1 MKYNNGRI
9 KDYII
14 KKKCFGMM
22 KIKIYAEILI
32 NMLGFILKKLKEK
45 LKEIVYVFVAV
56 GESIKNVV

>member
-1 MKYNNGRI
+1 
-9 KDYII
+9 
-14 KKKCFGMM
+14 MM